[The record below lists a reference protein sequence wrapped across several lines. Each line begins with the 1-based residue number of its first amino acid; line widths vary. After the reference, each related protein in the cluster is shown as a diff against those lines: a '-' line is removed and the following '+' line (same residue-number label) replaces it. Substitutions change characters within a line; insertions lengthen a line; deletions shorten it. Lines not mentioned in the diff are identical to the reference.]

1 MTVSPVVIVVS
12 FKVMRFA
19 PSLKWVGVRQA
30 WCSSRFGGC
39 RKFDVLLTTDEWFT
53 RKDRINFESSAPGRR
68 LLMSR
73 ASTRKAETDIPVLK
87 REQLGK
93 GVRGKY
99 FRQFS
104 QGSNVVVLQPEI
116 FKAFPTSEAVNQ
128 ALASLLTVTRETV
141 RITSRSGAR
150 PKRAGEAAKAT
161 KRALFRKLVRK
172 SSRRPRIRDR
182 SRRHRQMKA

>member
-1 MTVSPVVIVVS
+1 
-12 FKVMRFA
+12 MR
-19 PSLKWVGVRQA
+19 
-30 WCSSRFGGC
+30 
-39 RKFDVLLTTDEWFT
+39 
-53 RKDRINFESSAPGRR
+53 
-68 LLMSR
+68 R

-141 RITSRSGAR
+141 RLTSRASRR
-150 PKRAGEAAKAT
+150 PKARGEAAKAT

-172 SSRRPRIRDR
+172 SSRRPRIRER
-182 SRRHRQMKA
+182 SRRDRQMKA